1 MRLICW
7 GNWQSGNFAGPSL
20 VPLALSPVE
29 RDFVSLATLLYLEM
43 MEDYQQ
49 GKVILLGIIA
59 KNENRFG
66 TMFHVK
72 KHFLQL
78 LGKHAD

>member
-1 MRLICW
+1 M
-7 GNWQSGNFAGPSL
+7 GPSL

-49 GKVILLGIIA
+49 GRVILLVIIA
-59 KNENRFG
+59 KNEATFRDYG
-66 TMFHVK
+66 SC
-72 KHFLQL
+72 
-78 LGKHAD
+78 